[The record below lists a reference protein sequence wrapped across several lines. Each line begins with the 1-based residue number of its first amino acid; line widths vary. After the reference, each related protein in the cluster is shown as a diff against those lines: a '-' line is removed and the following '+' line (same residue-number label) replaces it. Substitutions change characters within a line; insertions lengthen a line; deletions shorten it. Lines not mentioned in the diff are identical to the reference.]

1 VIGIEEEF
9 FLVDNESLFPVS
21 FTPKLILKLIRKT
34 GSYLLKSSMESPL
47 SRQLFKAGF
56 PIIEVKTSPHR
67 DVDCLL
73 EEVKH
78 HRKILSDLVEEEH
91 LLIVPSGL
99 HPAYSPEKDSRL
111 LCCAIHVHISEYP
124 LEKAFFALAGH
135 IPELL
140 ALTANS
146 PFLNGKVCGKSMRTL
161 YSYAIG
167 FPSYFY
173 KRASDVIINR
183 KLRTVELR
191 VCDSQIVS
199 NDIFKLVHLVL
210 GIIDSHC
217 KLEKERKKLHQS
229 LGEKRF
235 LAAIYGKTA
244 VINELKDLYEEVF
257 PSLNDFGTAKIVYE
271 YVINEP
277 SSADFQINIAEKYGI
292 SSVVE
297 SLWTSFRDDK
307 LKVSNTVKNV
317 QRKCTIKFENLPYLF
332 FYFPIHLF
340 KLCNKFVQDDMVR
353 SWILL
358 RNS

>member
-1 VIGIEEEF
+1 
-9 FLVDNESLFPVS
+9 
-21 FTPKLILKLIRKT
+21 
-34 GSYLLKSSMESPL
+34 MESPL
-47 SRQLFKAGF
+47 NKQLFKAGF

-67 DVDCLL
+67 DVDCVLK
-73 EEVKH
+73 EVKY
-78 HRKILSDLVEEEH
+78 HRGILTDMVKEEH
-91 LLIVPSGL
+91 LMIVPSGL
-99 HPAYSPEKDSRL
+99 HPAYSPENDSHL
-111 LCCAIHVHISEYP
+111 LCCAIHVHVSEYP

-135 IPELL
+135 VPELV

-146 PFLNGKVCGKSMRTL
+146 PFPNGKVCGKTMRTL

-167 FPSYFY
+167 GPSHFY

-199 NDIFKLVHLVL
+199 DDIFKLVHLIL
-210 GIIDSHC
+210 GILDSHC
-217 KLEKERKKLHQS
+217 KLEKRGKKPRQCLT
-229 LGEKRF
+229 EKRF

-244 VINELKDLYEEVF
+244 VINELKDLYDEVL
-257 PSLNDFGTAKIVYE
+257 PSLNEFGTAKIVSE
-271 YVINEP
+271 YFINEF

-307 LKVSNTVKNV
+307 LKVSSTVKNI
-317 QRKCTIKFENLPYLF
+317 QRECTIRLENLPYLF
-332 FYFPIHLF
+332 FYLPIHLF
-340 KLCNKFVQDDMVR
+340 KLCKKFVQDDMVK
-353 SWILL
+353 SLILV